1 MTMIVGIHL
10 GEYVIVAADKREVTM
25 LGDVVINVT
34 SDAVEKLIE
43 WNGGVVTGNGYVP
56 LLSQLKNH
64 LATNEI
70 THTGQ
75 ILEYANSTT
84 ANLPDTQ
91 ANWKN
96 QTNWMFSYLSEVGGE
111 LVTRLGF
118 VTSANIDGTHM
129 LEPMTSTIWAKL
141 PDLDDRIKEL
151 NDQLVPLDDLEQ
163 IGENL
168 DHHVS
173 LLKGLFEYAAAVD
186 NTVCKDFSYFV
197 QSHHGFSKLFTST
210 QA

>member
-75 ILEYANSTT
+75 T
-84 ANLPDTQ
+84 DFGVCQ
-91 ANWKN
+91 
-96 QTNWMFSYLSEVGGE
+96 
-111 LVTRLGF
+111 
-118 VTSANIDGTHM
+118 
-129 LEPMTSTIWAKL
+129 
-141 PDLDDRIKEL
+141 
-151 NDQLVPLDDLEQ
+151 
-163 IGENL
+163 EN
-168 DHHVS
+168 H
-173 LLKGLFEYAAAVD
+173 
-186 NTVCKDFSYFV
+186 C
-197 QSHHGFSKLFTST
+197 
-210 QA
+210 